1 MRANWRLVLG
11 SALPVL
17 VLLGVVL
24 LFLAG
29 PIL

>member
-1 MRANWRLVLG
+1 MANWRLVLG
-11 SALPVL
+11 LALLVL
-17 VLLGVVL
+17 VVLGVVL